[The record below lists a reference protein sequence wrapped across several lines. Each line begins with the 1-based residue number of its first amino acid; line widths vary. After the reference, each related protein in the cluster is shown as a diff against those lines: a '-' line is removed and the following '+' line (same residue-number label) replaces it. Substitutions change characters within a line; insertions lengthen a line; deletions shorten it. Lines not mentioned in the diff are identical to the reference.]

1 MHPIGSAK
9 HCTPPP
15 HMHPINGVPFPHQHN
30 LAFRPRH
37 MSPVMESSRCSP
49 PDLRSVLQCATHLF
63 ILDDKEIYA
72 TPTTKS
78 IRPATEGG
86 GGNGRQSPNLNTWKK
101 KKMDRNGGLIST
113 STRSH
118 HHHHHIRKNK
128 NRMER

>member
-49 PDLRSVLQCATHLF
+49 PTSVPSFNALLIYSFSTTRKSMQLQRPNPYAQLQRGEEEMGGRAQILTHGR
-63 ILDDKEIYA
+63 K
-72 TPTTKS
+72 
-78 IRPATEGG
+78 RRWTE
-86 GGNGRQSPNLNTWKK
+86 
-101 KKMDRNGGLIST
+101 MVD
-113 STRSH
+113 
-118 HHHHHIRKNK
+118 
-128 NRMER
+128 